1 MGAGF
6 ESLLNVYELVRKSDV
21 CFTFVSCTNVK
32 HVVFTGGLI
41 EFNITDNINLI
52 SHGLIQ
58 CISIK

>member
-1 MGAGF
+1 MGVCF

-21 CFTFVSCTNVK
+21 CFTFESCTNVK

-41 EFNITDNINLI
+41 EFNTTDNMNLM

-58 CISIK
+58 CMSK